1 MDLGTIQDLLA
12 DFATFGKNIGTA
24 LQNFPNLIGSIV
36 DFFTGFEDNADN
48 TEAAFKGLSSSEPAT
63 DEPAAERTDAPR
75 ATERPRWHSRRDM
88 RTGTADGPADRG

>member
-36 DFFTGFEDNADN
+36 DFFTGFDDNAEN

-63 DEPAAERTDAPR
+63 DEPKGFSSELSSEDDDKLSSEHA
-75 ATERPRWHSRRDM
+75 S
-88 RTGTADGPADRG
+88 

>member
-1 MDLGTIQDLLA
+1 MDLAIIQGLLN

-48 TEAAFKGLSSSEPAT
+48 TSTAFEGLSSSEQAT
-63 DEPAAERTDAPR
+63 TTNEPKGFSSELSSDDDDKLSSEKA
-75 ATERPRWHSRRDM
+75 S
-88 RTGTADGPADRG
+88 